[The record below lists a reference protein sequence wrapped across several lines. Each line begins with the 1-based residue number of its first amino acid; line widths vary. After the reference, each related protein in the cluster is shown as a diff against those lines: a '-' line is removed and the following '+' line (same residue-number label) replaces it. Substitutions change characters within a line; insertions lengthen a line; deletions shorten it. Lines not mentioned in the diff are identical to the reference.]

1 MQGQPIKWCHSC
13 GGSEQIF
20 SMILYTTKAMVVES
34 DKDKLGRMNKLGRMF
49 RLYWMGII
57 PHIIGKRKKTLG
69 QIKNL
74 VGFRYVEV
82 I

>member
-57 PHIIGKRKKTLG
+57 PHIIGKRKK
-69 QIKNL
+69 N
-74 VGFRYVEV
+74 VGSNKKSGRL
-82 I
+82 